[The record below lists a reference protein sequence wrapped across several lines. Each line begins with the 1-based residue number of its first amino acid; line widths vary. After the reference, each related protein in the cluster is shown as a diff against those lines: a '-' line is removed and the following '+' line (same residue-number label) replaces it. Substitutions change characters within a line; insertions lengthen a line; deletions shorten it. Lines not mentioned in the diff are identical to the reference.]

1 MFAKKKNIAH
11 HSLSEFSLHT
21 HHHSPPST
29 SFLQISSLKHTH
41 IYIYIYFSPST
52 DPCALG
58 RSAWAVCNTFVSI
71 LTNKHERPF
80 FTVCSGM
87 WMRVPRRG
95 KNHICIYWSLHR
107 EAWCKVQEKKTKQI
121 KSLVTLMKPQMTNPL
136 ITASACGWRRSFM
149 RFAATVN
156 AYEWGGNTVN

>member
-71 LTNKHERPF
+71 LTKSMKDLF
-80 FTVCSGM
+80 
-87 WMRVPRRG
+87 
-95 KNHICIYWSLHR
+95 SL
-107 EAWCKVQEKKTKQI
+107 
-121 KSLVTLMKPQMTNPL
+121 
-136 ITASACGWRRSFM
+136 SAAGCG
-149 RFAATVN
+149 
-156 AYEWGGNTVN
+156 